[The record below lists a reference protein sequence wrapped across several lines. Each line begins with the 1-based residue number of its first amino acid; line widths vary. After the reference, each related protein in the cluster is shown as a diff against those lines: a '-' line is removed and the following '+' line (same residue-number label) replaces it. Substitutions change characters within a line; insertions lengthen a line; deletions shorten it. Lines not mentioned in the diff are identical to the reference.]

1 MGPWHV
7 KMPHKTCWGCDCCWC
22 WCLETCWGQ
31 FVADLEA
38 EVLVIKLNFCSDFEH
53 KVWSRLKLRQDFEAE
68 FWSVFAVDAW
78 WRLWSFILVEIL
90 KLGLVKILKFKFSRN
105 AEIWLRFWSWCLV
118 DILEMKFDQ
127 NLCKNFDMTKEVI
140 LVSRTQ
146 PSSPLCFWQCLFL
159 SEMWLPRRCF
169 SHARDTCLVD

>member
-1 MGPWHV
+1 MWSLYSI
-7 KMPHKTCWGCDCCWC
+7 KRDCQRHLWNFF
-22 WCLETCWGQ
+22 LSSAKSTIIIMRM
-31 FVADLEA
+31 FVYSFESIRVQGSLSEFIHMMLKEAEA
-38 EVLVIKLNFCSDFEH
+38 EVCQYFAAH
-53 KVWSRLKLRQDFEAE
+53 RWLRI
-68 FWSVFAVDAW
+68 
-78 WRLWSFILVEIL
+78 WRLFLVEIL

-118 DILEMKFDQ
+118 DIMEMKFDQ